1 MGTIRS
7 ASLEVTG
14 HRSDLGR
21 WRAAQRPADRRLRDY
36 VLGYFASE
44 GFLPK
49 PLDERHVPSLGVAI
63 VLNFAAPHRIIDPA
77 DPKRTTEHISA
88 WVVAL
93 QHRHQL
99 REAVGAR
106 DFMVVRFSPI
116 GAQMLLQTPM
126 DLLTDRILALEE
138 IDRPFARL
146 LTAHAEAAHHWAARF
161 DIVEEIIAERL
172 ESAANP
178 PSALLHSWQM
188 LQEAPNRFDLAR
200 LPSEFGCSRRHLIA
214 QFHTYFGMAPK
225 TIARIRRFNLA
236 VEAINRVG
244 RRDPVSFPDG
254 KPYLDFQA
262 AGAVCT
268 AIKKAIRWADLA
280 LDCGYYDQS
289 HFINEFRS
297 FSGLTPL
304 EFVHRTRQE

>member
-1 MGTIRS
+1 MAPIRS
-7 ASLEVTG
+7 APLEVTG

-21 WRAAQRPADRRLRDY
+21 WRAAQRAADRRLRDY

-49 PLDERHVPSLGVAI
+49 PLDERHVPSLGVAL

-77 DPKRTTEHISA
+77 DPKRTTEHTSA
-88 WVVAL
+88 WFVAL

-99 REAVGAR
+99 REAFGAR

-126 DLLTDRILALEE
+126 DLLTDCILALEE

-161 DIVEEIIAERL
+161 DIVEKIIAERL

-178 PSALLHSWQM
+178 PSALLRSWRI
-188 LQEAPNRFDLAR
+188 LQESPNHLGVATLEQRSRRRGISGLGPDRCGIASSDQNLLTSRWLEVGRWPQPFVRSSACRSVPFDL
-200 LPSEFGCSRRHLIA
+200 
-214 QFHTYFGMAPK
+214 
-225 TIARIRRFNLA
+225 
-236 VEAINRVG
+236 
-244 RRDPVSFPDG
+244 
-254 KPYLDFQA
+254 
-262 AGAVCT
+262 
-268 AIKKAIRWADLA
+268 
-280 LDCGYYDQS
+280 
-289 HFINEFRS
+289 
-297 FSGLTPL
+297 
-304 EFVHRTRQE
+304 